1 MKFPHTL
8 ICVGGFLF
16 ISYSIIFFYFSMK
29 EILRIIPARD
39 DGGLGGKVLLV
50 YETIKIYSEKFI
62 TNNSENNQKLS
73 YTHKHTN

>member
-8 ICVGGFLF
+8 ICVGVFVLYIFNNLLLLF
-16 ISYSIIFFYFSMK
+16 DEGDF
-29 EILRIIPARD
+29 RIIPARD